1 MDGGAVEFKDLRAGF
16 DRCAERRY
24 PFLIDGTRL
33 KIDDL
38 FGLVFQRD
46 LIVEQAACF
55 DRLWDFKMRYQTP
68 RFLVQAL
75 EPRLA
80 LASLRRPGCCTA

>member
-16 DRCAERRY
+16 DRCSECRY
-24 PFLIDGTRL
+24 PFLIDRTRL
-33 KIDDL
+33 KIDGL
-38 FGLVFQRD
+38 VGLVFQHD
-46 LIVEQAACF
+46 LIVEKTACF

-68 RFLVQAL
+68 RFPVLAL

-80 LASLRRPGCCTA
+80 LASLRRSGCCTA